1 GAEVLDEQSPPGTGF
16 LADVCQR
23 WEAETA
29 MAAEHGV
36 RVVNLRIGVVLSP
49 RGGALASM
57 LPPFRMGLGGRIG
70 TGQQYLSWVALED
83 VAGVILE
90 AIDQVELQG
99 PVNCVA
105 PGCVTNGE
113 FTRCLGQVLHRPTLF
128 PMPAAMARLVFG
140 EMADELLLSSTR
152 VQPAKLEARQFPFR
166 HPQLG

>member
-1 GAEVLDEQSPPGTGF
+1 AVVHLAGENIAKGRWTAAKKERIASSRILGTRLLCRTLGQLSTRPRVLVAASAIGYYGSRGAEVLDEQSPPGTGF
-16 LADVCQR
+16 LADVGQR
-23 WEAETA
+23 WGAEAA

-90 AIDQVELQG
+90 
-99 PVNCVA
+99 
-105 PGCVTNGE
+105 
-113 FTRCLGQVLHRPTLF
+113 
-128 PMPAAMARLVFG
+128 
-140 EMADELLLSSTR
+140 
-152 VQPAKLEARQFPFR
+152 
-166 HPQLG
+166 